1 MFRQHP
7 VLSLATFAYLGVVG
21 WITLGPQPLDE
32 GRDSLLW
39 RALRFFGRHD
49 LTDWITYQRV
59 EFTANVFMFIPIGMF
74 LLLLFGRRLWFA
86 AVLSGVALTVAIETA
101 QRFIPDR
108 VSDVSDIIAN
118 SIGALIGVLFTLV
131 VTATR
136 SRRVRQYGD
145 ELGASRGRGGHDS
158 AVAHRVRSHR

>member
-7 VLSLATFAYLGVVG
+7 VLSVATFAYLGLVG
-21 WITLGPQPLDE
+21 WITLGPQPLDD

-59 EFTANVFMFIPIGMF
+59 EFAANVFMFIPIGMF
-74 LLLLFGRRLWFA
+74 LLLLFGRRLWFV
-86 AVLSGVALTVAIETA
+86 AVLSGVALTVAIETV
-101 QRFIPDR
+101 QRFLPDR

-118 SIGALIGVLFTLV
+118 SIGALIGVLFALV
-131 VTATR
+131 VTAGR
-136 SRRVRQYGD
+136 ARRMRQYRD
-145 ELGASRGRGGHDS
+145 EASASDSRGGRDAPATHG
-158 AVAHRVRSHR
+158 VRSHR

>member
-7 VLSLATFAYLGVVG
+7 VLSLATFAYLALVG
-21 WITLGPQPLDE
+21 WITLGPQPLDD

-59 EFTANVFMFIPIGMF
+59 EFTANVFMFIPVGMF
-74 LLLLFGRRLWFA
+74 LLLLVGRRRWFVA
-86 AVLSGVALTVAIETA
+86 LLAGIALTVSIETV
-101 QRFIPDR
+101 QLFLPDR

-118 SIGALIGVLFTLV
+118 SIGTLIGVLFTLV
-131 VTATR
+131 VTSAR
-136 SRRVRQYGD
+136 PRRVAREQD
-145 ELGASRGRGGHDS
+145 
-158 AVAHRVRSHR
+158 HRRLRTSSNA